1 MSQNPKIPKF
11 PCIDRMGRIIDF
23 SLEFRNGWYDFSLE
37 LGYWDIFILLFETFK
52 KNKKGKKEKRKNKK

>member
-1 MSQNPKIPKF
+1 
-11 PCIDRMGRIIDF
+11 MGRIIDF

-52 KNKKGKKEKRKNKK
+52 KNEKGKKEKRQNKK